1 MVTNKVPTMEFKYYS
16 SLKDTQL
23 LTSETTGGAVKLGLP
38 DISGGLL
45 NGTSERSVA

>member
-1 MVTNKVPTMEFKYYS
+1 MEFKYYS